1 MGVVKNLMVKAG
13 GKAADKIAKLSTL
26 SPEQVQD
33 IQNKRDAYLM
43 QMPDLTDDTAQ
54 EMTEKLLAASSVEI
68 YNAYLPQLKELYLPV
83 KQTEICN
90 RINNIRYINITKWVT
105 DTKENSL
112 DKLVNVYNVLSD
124 EDCNIALIFNR
135 TCETTNVYLGV
146 SNNDNHTNNVKIQD
160 LEQRLENSLK
170 GNFPGA
176 EWNPNIGKGT
186 IPTLDNENNY
196 SVASVSNIPTEKS
209 EKFISQTIEKVLD
222 GVIPTERKK
231 EYTIILLASPIQNV
245 EERKLVLSDFYTGL
259 APYAS
264 WQTNFT
270 FSQND
275 ATSSMAIFG
284 VNAGVSAGI
293 QNARNEAVT
302 NTTGTTDSNSTTDTD
317 SSNVTETDSTNR
329 TLTDSESRTDSSS
342 TSNTNTASS
351 STSTGTSSS
360 NTTSSSTTN
369 TTGTSSSVAEMEGE
383 NSSGSFGGGVS
394 FIGHL
399 EGSGTWGS
407 SSGTTETIGESVSE
421 ALTEGTSQT
430 LTQSA
435 SQTIGQST
443 ASTVGKSLANTVGKS
458 IADSSGKAI
467 ANSVG
472 RSVAQTLG
480 RAVSTA
486 LATTEGITKAVNFGG
501 NFGANFARSSNITI
515 SVGKNEGITQT
526 FTNYNIRHALS
537 VLDEQMKRYEKS
549 TALGMWDFAAYV
561 LSEDHNTANSVA
573 HSYLALTQGEESHLS
588 KTAVN
593 TWRGDIPEEKNATFE
608 INSYLRDFRHPVFAL
623 NPEILGESPDFNIY
637 PPVVSATT
645 GLTGKELSYSLN
657 FPLRSVPGL
666 PILKCAEFGR
676 NVVSYGGQS
685 NDKTIR
691 VGNIFHMNH
700 QEPVPVDLSLNS
712 LSSHLFITGS
722 TGSGKSNTI
731 YQLLNESRQK
741 SVKFLVVEPAKGE
754 YKDVFGN
761 DDDVSV
767 YGTNP
772 AVSNLLRINPF
783 SFPTS
788 IHVLEHIDRLV
799 EIFNVC
805 WPMYAAMPAVLKDAV
820 EKAYE
825 DCGWKLIESVNEYDS
840 NIFPSFNDVSVN
852 VKRII
857 DSSEYDAE
865 NKGAYKGSLLTRL
878 KSLSNGINGLIFSHD
893 EIDDRKI
900 FDQNSIVDLSRIGS
914 SETKSL
920 IMGMLVLKLQE
931 YRMATKE
938 SINAELKH
946 ITVLEEAHNLLKR
959 TSTDQPTEGG
969 NLLGKSVEMLANAI
983 AEMRTYGEGFII
995 ADQAPGLIDMSVIR
1009 NTNTKIIMRLP
1020 DILDRELVGK
1030 SANLDND
1037 QIAELAKLPCGVG
1050 AIYQNEWV
1058 QPILCKIEKYPYS
1071 NEQYVYSKGKDDNG
1085 SDDNNLFRIK
1095 IADLLSKGVKLP
1107 KEVVINEILPS
1118 LKSINI
1124 SAAVQVAIM
1133 RMLEN
1138 PPKEPRMTRL
1148 APIMNDL
1155 FPEIKSEVARVYPES
1170 NDKTEWTKQARA
1182 TLEKRYGNEIDA
1194 QTRRDIIQGI
1204 MTYYFIIELNNESV
1218 LEDWVENGGL
1228 S

>member
-1 MGVVKNLMVKAG
+1 MGVVKNLVVKAG

-33 IQNKRDAYLM
+33 IQNKRDSYLM

-68 YNAYLPQLKELYLPV
+68 YNAYLPQLKDLYLPV
-83 KQTEICN
+83 NQEEPIN

-105 DTKENSL
+105 DKKENSL

-135 TCETTNVYLGV
+135 TRETTNVYLGV
-146 SNNDNHTNNVKIQD
+146 SNNVNKNDNVKIQD

-170 GNFPGA
+170 GNFPGS
-176 EWNPNIGKGT
+176 EWDPNVGKGT
-186 IPTLDNENNY
+186 IPCLDNDDVY
-196 SVASVSNIPTEKS
+196 SVASVSNIPAEKS

-222 GVIPTERKK
+222 GVIPQEKKK

-245 EERKLVLSDFYTGL
+245 EERKLILSDFYTGL
-259 APYAS
+259 APYAT

-293 QNARNEAVT
+293 QNARNQAVT
-302 NTTGTTDSNSTTDTD
+302 NSTGTTDSNSTTNTDSNSTTNTDSTSRTTTDSNSSTD
-317 SSNVTETDSTNR
+317 SS
-329 TLTDSESRTDSSS
+329 
-342 TSNTNTASS
+342 
-351 STSTGTSSS
+351 
-360 NTTSSSTTN
+360 SSSTTN
-369 TTGTSSSVAEMEGE
+369 TNSSSSSTGTSTSNTTNSSTTNTSGGSQSTAEMEGE
-383 NSSGSFGGGVS
+383 NGSGGVS
-394 FIGHL
+394 LIVNANTGVSSSTTST
-399 EGSGTWGS
+399 SGTNW
-407 SSGTTETIGESVSE
+407 SE
-421 ALTEGTSQT
+421 ALTEGTSET
-430 LTQSA
+430 LAETA
-435 SQTIGQST
+435 TETIGSST
-443 ASTVGKSLANTVGKS
+443 ATTLGRSAANTIGRS
-458 IADSSGKAI
+458 IADSTGRAV

-486 LATTEGITKAVNFGG
+486 LATTEGITKSVNFGG
-501 NFGANFARSSNITI
+501 NFGANFARSSNITV

-526 FTNYNIRHALS
+526 FTNYTIKHALT
-537 VLDEQMKRYEKS
+537 VLEAQMKRYEKS

-561 LSEDHNTANSVA
+561 LSSDHNTANSVA

-588 KTAVN
+588 KTSVN
-593 TWRGDIPEEKNATFE
+593 VWRGDVAEEKGATTELNAYMR
-608 INSYLRDFRHPVFAL
+608 NLRHPVFAL
-623 NPEILGESPDFNIY
+623 NPEVLEDAPDFNIY
-637 PPVVSATT
+637 PPVVTATT

-657 FPLRSVPGL
+657 FPLHSVPGL

-676 NVVSYGGQS
+676 NIVSY
-685 NDKTIR
+685 DDMHDMKTINI
-691 VGNIFHMNH
+691 GSIFHMNH
-700 QEPVPVDLSLNS
+700 KEPVPVELSLKS
-712 LSSHLFITGS
+712 LSSHVFITGS

-731 YQLLNESRQK
+731 YKLLDEARQQN
-741 SVKFLVVEPAKGE
+741 VKFLVVEPAKGE

-761 DDDVSV
+761 DDVFV
-767 YGTNP
+767 FGTNP
-772 AVSNLLRINPF
+772 SLTPMLKLNPF
-783 SFPTS
+783 SFPSS
-788 IHVLEHIDRLV
+788 IHVLEHIDRLI

-820 EKAYE
+820 EKSYE
-825 DCGWKLIESVNEYDS
+825 DCGWDLISSRNTYSDD
-840 NIFPSFNDVSVN
+840 IYPSFKDVAIN

-878 KSLSNGINGLIFSHD
+878 KSLCNGINGLIFSD
-893 EIDDRKI
+893 REIDNRVL
-900 FDQNSIVDLSRIGS
+900 FDSNVIVDISRVGS
-914 SETKSL
+914 TETKSL
-920 IMGMLVLKLQE
+920 LMGMLVLKLQE
-931 YRMATKE
+931 YRMDSKTGMN
-938 SINAELKH
+938 SDLQH

-959 TSTDQPTEGG
+959 TSTDQPVEGG

-995 ADQAPGLIDMSVIR
+995 ADQAPGMLDMSVIR

-1030 SANLDND
+1030 SANLNDD
-1037 QIAELAKLPCGVG
+1037 QITELAKLPCGVG

-1058 QPILCKIEKYPYS
+1058 QPVLCKVDRYDHTDMNYS
-1071 NEQYVYSKGKDDNG
+1071 YSPEVDNSENEVTDSYR
-1085 SDDNNLFRIK
+1085 LK
-1095 IADLLSKGVKLP
+1095 IADMLSKGVAVD
-1107 KEVVINEILPS
+1107 KESVVKEILPK

-1124 SAAVQVAIM
+1124 CASVQVSIM
-1133 RMLEN
+1133 KLLEN
-1138 PPKEPRMTRL
+1138 PPREPRMTRL

-1155 FPEIKSEVARVYPES
+1155 FPEIKDEVAKIYPES
-1170 NDKTEWTKQARA
+1170 SEETEWTKQARN
-1182 TLEKRYGNEIDA
+1182 TLEMRYGADIDS

-1204 MTYYFIIELNNESV
+1204 MTYYFINELNNPAV
-1218 LEDWVENGGL
+1218 LEEWVENGGL

>member
-13 GKAADKIAKLSTL
+13 GKAADKIAKLSSL

-33 IQNKRDAYLM
+33 IQNKRNSYLM

-83 KQTEICN
+83 KQVETCN

-112 DKLVNVYNVLSD
+112 DKLVNVYSVLSD
-124 EDCNIALIFNR
+124 EECNIALIFNR

-146 SNNDNHTNNVKIQD
+146 SNNTNQTNNVKVQD

-186 IPTLDNENNY
+186 IPNLDNENAY

-245 EERKLVLSDFYTGL
+245 EERKLILSDFYTGL
-259 APYAS
+259 VPYSS

-270 FSQND
+270 FTQND

-302 NTTGTTDSNSTTDTD
+302 NTVGSTD
-317 SSNVTETDSTNR
+317 
-329 TLTDSESRTDSSS
+329 
-342 TSNTNTASS
+342 
-351 STSTGTSSS
+351 
-360 NTTSSSTTN
+360 SSSTTN
-369 TTGTSSSVAEMEGE
+369 TDSSSTTNTDSSSTTNTDSNSVSDSNSSSNTNTSSSSSSLGTSTSNSKNLSYSQGKSENYTFGE
-383 NSSGSFGGGVS
+383 NVSATGNIVPKGLGVS
-394 FIGHL
+394 ATYGASTST
-399 EGSGTWGS
+399 GVGNTS
-407 SSGTTETIGESVSE
+407 SYTKGIAKTVGETASE
-421 ALTEGTSQT
+421 
-430 LTQSA
+430 
-435 SQTIGQST
+435 TIGQSS
-443 ASTVGKSLANTVGKS
+443 ASTIGKTVANTIGRS
-458 IADSSGKAI
+458 IADSSGKAV

-486 LATTEGITKAVNFGG
+486 LATTEGLTKSFNLGG

-526 FTNYNIRHALS
+526 FTNYSIKHALS

-561 LSEDHNTANSVA
+561 LSEDHNIANSVA

-593 TWRGDIPEEKNATFE
+593 IWRGDVAEEKGATTE
-608 INSYLRDFRHPVFAL
+608 ISTYLKNLRHPVFAL
-623 NPEILGESPDFNIY
+623 NPDILEISPDFNIY
-637 PPVVSATT
+637 PPVVTATT

-657 FPLRSVPGL
+657 FPLHSVPGL

-676 NVVSYGGQS
+676 NIVSYDNAAEPRS
-685 NDKTIR
+685 IR
-691 VGNIFHMNH
+691 IGNIFHMNH
-700 QEPVPVDLSLNS
+700 MEPVSVNLSLNS
-712 LSSHLFITGS
+712 LASHVFITGS

-731 YQLLNESRQK
+731 YKILSEARNNN
-741 SVKFLVVEPAKGE
+741 VKFLVVEPAKGE

-761 DDDVSV
+761 DEVSV

-772 AVSNLLRINPF
+772 SLSALLKLNPF
-783 SFPTS
+783 SFPSS
-788 IHVLEHIDRLV
+788 IHILEHIDRLI

-820 EKAYE
+820 ERSYE
-825 DCGWKLIESVNEYDS
+825 DCGWDLLSSKNAYKNDLY
-840 NIFPSFNDVSVN
+840 PSFKDVAFN

-878 KSLSNGINGLIFSHD
+878 KSLTNGINGLIFCEED
-893 EIDDRKI
+893 IDNEKL
-900 FDQNSIVDLSRIGS
+900 FDANVIVDISRVGS

-931 YRMATKE
+931 YRMDSKNG
-938 SINAELKH
+938 INSELRH

-959 TSTDQPTEGG
+959 TSTDQPVEGG

-995 ADQAPGLIDMSVIR
+995 ADQAPGLLDMSVIR

-1030 SANLDND
+1030 SANLNND
-1037 QIAELAKLPCGVG
+1037 QILELAKLPCGVG

-1058 QPILCKIEKYPYS
+1058 QPVLCKVDRYEHADNIYS
-1071 NEQYVYSKGKDDNG
+1071 YNPELNPNERLGDD
-1085 SDDNNLFRIK
+1085 SDRLK
-1095 IADLLSKGVKLP
+1095 IADMLSKGISLD
-1107 KEVVINEILPS
+1107 KETIIKEILP
-1118 LKSINI
+1118 KMESINI
-1124 SAAVQVAIM
+1124 SSSVQVAIM
-1133 RMLEN
+1133 KLLEN

-1155 FPEIKSEVARVYPES
+1155 FPEIKADVAKIYPES
-1170 NDKTEWTKQARA
+1170 RDETEWTKQART
-1182 TLEKRYGNEIDA
+1182 TLETRYGTNIDS

-1204 MTYYFIIELNNESV
+1204 MVYYFINELNNQTV
-1218 LEDWVENGGL
+1218 LEDWVNNGGL